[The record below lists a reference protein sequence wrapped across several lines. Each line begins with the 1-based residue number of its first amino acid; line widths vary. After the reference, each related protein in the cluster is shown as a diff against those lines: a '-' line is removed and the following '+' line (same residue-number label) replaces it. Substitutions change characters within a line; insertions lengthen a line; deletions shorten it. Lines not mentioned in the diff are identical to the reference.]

1 MGYEQQEQRPRDTQK
16 REQEHKEVQ
25 TEEKQVQT
33 EEQRHGQAHAQLQ
46 ADQAHAHDQTEQ
58 HAAVRQRVEELEH
71 FLMAA
76 NAEQQAL
83 VLATEA
89 NKALLIQRVV
99 ELEHRVVEL
108 QQQLSSTLAPGA
120 RGRAD
125 SEAHLN
131 VPVPGEPQGRGEE
144 EGALVLKQ
152 QLRATIDELVRCQHT
167 AAQQRRT
174 IQQLQRQLALQRES
188 EVQGVSL
195 RVHHPQS
202 HLPACEGAT
211 CQHSCSPPAAI
222 SSAHGAL
229 PDQSGC
235 TPLDVGGN
243 GRHSPADKSGANS
256 SLAGY
261 SSLLNPSSLS
271 ISPNGVSTRSTL
283 STASWHSCRSLEIQS
298 FASADTNH
306 PPTFLPEPETEP
318 EATASP
324 AYPPVQ
330 SPTGTT
336 PPRLSL
342 PDSLSQHREQW
353 SGGFLDRAAGFSDSE
368 TENSYSLTPTPHAPG
383 TKLLNWI

>member
-1 MGYEQQEQRPRDTQK
+1 
-16 REQEHKEVQ
+16 
-25 TEEKQVQT
+25 
-33 EEQRHGQAHAQLQ
+33 
-46 ADQAHAHDQTEQ
+46 
-58 HAAVRQRVEELEH
+58 
-71 FLMAA
+71 MAA

-89 NKALLIQRVV
+89 NKALLIQRAV
-99 ELEHRVVEL
+99 ELENRVVEL
-108 QQQLSSTLAPGA
+108 QQQLSSTSAPGA

-125 SEAHLN
+125 SEAHLH

-167 AAQQRRT
+167 AAQQSRT

-202 HLPACEGAT
+202 HLPACEGT
-211 CQHSCSPPAAI
+211 RCQHSCSPPAAI
-222 SSAHGAL
+222 SSAHGEL
-229 PDQSGC
+229 TDHSGC
-235 TPLDVGGN
+235 TPLDV
-243 GRHSPADKSGANS
+243 ANS

-271 ISPNGVSTRSTL
+271 ISPNGSVSSRSTL
-283 STASWHSCRSLEIQS
+283 SITSWHSLHSCGCLETQS
-298 FASADTNH
+298 SASAHPNH
-306 PPTFLPEPETEP
+306 PPCLLPEPETEP
-318 EATASP
+318 EAMASLT
-324 AYPPVQ
+324 YPNLENHA
-330 SPTGTT
+330 GTT

-353 SGGFLDRAAGFSDSE
+353 SGGFQDRAAGFSDSE
-368 TENSYSLTPTPHAPG
+368 TL
-383 TKLLNWI
+383 